1 VSAPSPRPS
10 TAAETRLVLFEVA
23 GTAYAIPIAEVLEVL
38 ETPSTAGIPGLP
50 RRLAGV
56 VNHHGEAL
64 PLVSREALF
73 DVSGDAMAPAQHVL
87 VLAER
92 GGEAGALGV
101 PVDRVVGLADAA
113 LTAYSGPGLVTE
125 RLPLRGRVISV
136 LDARRLLTRAAALI
150 EVSTVPAA
158 AR

>member
-1 VSAPSPRPS
+1 
-10 TAAETRLVLFEVA
+10 VL
-23 GTAYAIPIAEVLEVL
+23 
-38 ETPSTAGIPGLP
+38 
-50 RRLAGV
+50 
-56 VNHHGEAL
+56 NHHGEAL
-64 PLVSREALF
+64 PMVSREALF
-73 DVSGDAMAPAQHVL
+73 DVAGELPPAQHVL

-113 LTAYSGPGLVTE
+113 LSVHTGPGLVLE
-125 RLPLRGRVISV
+125 RLPLRGRVTSV
-136 LDARRLLTRAAALI
+136 LEAGRLIGRAAALI

>member
-1 VSAPSPRPS
+1 V
-10 TAAETRLVLFEVA
+10 AAETRLVLFEVSGA
-23 GTAYAIPIAEVLEVL
+23 AYAIPIAEVLEVM
-38 ETPSTAGIPGLP
+38 ETPPTAGIPGLP

-56 VNHHGEAL
+56 VNHHGDAL

-73 DVSGDAMAPAQHVL
+73 DVSGAPLPPPQHVL

-92 GGEAGALGV
+92 DGESGSLGV

-113 LTAYSGPGLVTE
+113 LSPHQEPGLVVE
-125 RLPLRGRVISV
+125 RLPVRGRVTSV
-136 LDARRLLTRAAALI
+136 LDTRRLLGRAAALI
-150 EVSTVPAA
+150 EGSTVPAA